1 MRLTRDE
8 IVAKG
13 PLGRRAD
20 PFLYVL
26 ACAISVVAV
35 LALLRWVL

>member
-1 MRLTRDE
+1 MRLTRDD

-20 PFLYVL
+20 PFLYLL
-26 ACAISVVAV
+26 AFAISVGAV